1 MLLLTLWW
9 DILFYGHQIFLPVRV
24 LSFNSVSF
32 PFTGIYSASTA
43 LAHLIQVCHSQIT
56 VIAMSQE
63 GRIHANYQMVR
74 VEDLD
79 ALVTAWY
86 DIICTNCKHVTSHR
100 HVDQGEMIPLAL
112 LVSCAFFISL
122 LNTFCKCLD
131 IDRLACMF
139 IRVRTFFNVV
149 VVLLLNMKLCSQTV
163 GVNHLE
169 ILASRSAVQ

>member
-1 MLLLTLWW
+1 MSLIVLAAPDPLMGYLVLWSS
-9 DILFYGHQIFLPVRV
+9 DLFTSQSALIQFCPV
-24 LSFNSVSF
+24 FF

-56 VIAMSQE
+56 VIA
-63 GRIHANYQMVR
+63 RIHPNYQTVR

-112 LVSCAFFISL
+112 LVSCAFLYHF
-122 LNTFCKCLD
+122 
-131 IDRLACMF
+131 
-139 IRVRTFFNVV
+139 
-149 VVLLLNMKLCSQTV
+149 
-163 GVNHLE
+163 
-169 ILASRSAVQ
+169 